1 MHRAGG
7 LDCLLSETDNGGK
20 RMASHPRH
28 EHSDSRADAAAI
40 LGLIVLVVIAAVFWV
55 SQQ

>member
-1 MHRAGG
+1 MAG
-7 LDCLLSETDNGGK
+7 
-20 RMASHPRH
+20 HPRH